1 MAIKRRN
8 FIKGLS
14 GSLVGSL
21 LKINPVSAK
30 NSYDVAIIGAGLAGL
45 NAAILLEKL
54 GLKIIVLEA
63 NNRVGGKLLSEKNL
77 DGTQEIG
84 GTSIGSGYTAQ

>member
-1 MAIKRRN
+1 MSTESKKINLRKIILAIKRRN

-45 NAAILLEKL
+45 NAAILLE
-54 GLKIIVLEA
+54 
-63 NNRVGGKLLSEKNL
+63 
-77 DGTQEIG
+77 
-84 GTSIGSGYTAQ
+84 